1 MNNYPQGWEP
11 KLLGKV
17 FPKIVVGYVGNVNDH
32 YCSESEGVPFYRTLN
47 IRDGYFRH
55 VDLKYVTHAF
65 NDKNKKS
72 QISNGDI
79 LIARVGA
86 NLGMVCKAT
95 DINGSAN
102 MANAII
108 IKTDSNSNAN
118 ADFFT
123 YFLLSSMGKNQIFS
137 GAAGGAQGV
146 FNTKLTQEIKV
157 PVPPLPEQHKI
168 AKILS
173 TWDKAISTTER
184 LINNSKQQKKALMQQ
199 LLSGKKR
206 LLYKSNKPF
215 VGDWNK
221 IKLKDISTFIT
232 KGATPTTYGYAWQNS
247 GIPFLRSEC
256 VGENGFKKS
265 GLAFI
270 SEEAHQ
276 AMNRSKV
283 YSGDILITITG
294 NVGRVCQLPSYI
306 SEANLNQHIAKVTIS
321 SDLVVT
327 NFIFHS
333 LRNSTY
339 RRSFER
345 ITTGQAYPQLS
356 LEQIRNTVVFFPCK
370 DEQQKIASLLTDAD
384 KEIELLEKQLDSLK
398 QEKKA
403 LMQQLLTG
411 KRRVKIDDKEV
422 A

>member
-1 MNNYPQGWEP
+1 MNNYPLGWES

-32 YCSESEGVPFYRTLN
+32 YCSEKEGVPFYRTLN

-72 QISNGDI
+72 QISNDDI

-95 DINGSAN
+95 GINGSAN

-108 IKTDSNSNAN
+108 IKTNFTSNAD

-123 YFLLSSMGKNQIFS
+123 YFLLSPMGKNQIFS

-157 PVPPLPEQHKI
+157 PVPPLPEQRKI

-184 LINNSKQQKKALMQQ
+184 LIDNSKQQKKALMQQ
-199 LLSGKKR
+199 LLTGKKR
-206 LLYKSNKPF
+206 LLDDSGKPFEGEWEEFQLGQLFKERVETGFNDLPLISITSTGGVISRDDVGRKDTSNKDKSKYRRICP
-215 VGDWNK
+215 N
-221 IKLKDISTFIT
+221 DI
-232 KGATPTTYGYAWQNS
+232 GYNTMRMWQ
-247 GIPFLRSEC
+247 G
-256 VGENGFKKS
+256 VS
-265 GLAFI
+265 GLSDLEGIVSPA
-270 SEEAHQ
+270 
-276 AMNRSKV
+276 
-283 YSGDILITITG
+283 YTILIPQNG
-294 NVGRVCQLPSYI
+294 VSPKFASYLFKLPKLI
-306 SEANLNQHIAKVTIS
+306 HI
-321 SDLVVT
+321 
-327 NFIFHS
+327 FE
-333 LRNSTY
+333 RNSQGLVSDTWNLK
-339 RRSFER
+339 
-345 ITTGQAYPQLS
+345 YPHFAKIRWHFPDYQ
-356 LEQIRNTVVFFPCK
+356 EQ
-370 DEQQKIASLLTDAD
+370 EKIASVLINAD
-384 KEIELLEKQLDSLK
+384 KEIELLDQQLADLK